1 MKRRR
6 ARATFATVRLERRFK
21 TLLAELSARLGSSMP
36 FACQDWAATKA
47 AYRFFANE
55 RIAEAD
61 ILGGHFEATRARAQ
75 AAGGPLLVLHDTTE
89 FSYQRQGIAGL
100 GLLSQ
105 PWLGR
110 GRGKKGAPRHF
121 DGTWLFDACEPGA
134 DARRATLGFDCHQV
148 LDAPAVQ
155 RLQRPQAQDQPHAGT
170 GGRKGELSLA
180 GESAAVESM
189 ARAARR
195 LRAHRRSES
204 DIYELFCAAREE
216 GTHFLVR
223 TCVDRLAEDGACTV
237 VEAME
242 SFAVRGTHRLHL
254 KTKDGRPSEAVVE
267 VRYRRLQVLPPVS
280 KQRRYPPLNLTV
292 IHAKEKGRPEGRE
305 AVDWKLLT
313 DLPVRSLKA
322 AVEKLGWYALR
333 WKIEVFHKILKSG
346 CKAEESLLRSVEKL
360 VKLICVF
367 CVVSWRIF
375 WLTMLSR
382 SDPQSSPGV
391 ALTEEECQILD
402 HLVKPK
408 QGANADQNTVSTYLT
423 KVACLGGYLARRKD
437 PPPGNKVMWRGICR
451 LADLMLG
458 AELGRKLWV
467 IESTRS
473 ASIRGSHKCRRHRC
487 YDIYASAG

>member
-1 MKRRR
+1 MTTRKGRSSTSKE
-6 ARATFATVRLERRFK
+6 ATPQIRMPQAEAAWIEEEAGTGHFRDVRLERRFK

-110 GRGKKGAPRHF
+110 GRGKKGAPRHL
-121 DGTWLFDACEPGA
+121 TV
-134 DARRATLGFDCHQV
+134 RGF
-148 LDAPAVQ
+148 LM
-155 RLQRPQAQDQPHAGT
+155 HA
-170 GGRKGELSLA
+170 SLA
-180 GESAAVESM
+180 LTLDGLPLGLTAIKFWTRQQFKGCNALKRKINPTRVPVEEKESFRWLEN
-189 ARAARR
+189 
-195 LRAHRRSES
+195 LRQSSRWLGRPADCVHIGDRES

-458 AELGRKLWV
+458 AELGRKIV
-467 IESTRS
+467 
-473 ASIRGSHKCRRHRC
+473 GN
-487 YDIYASAG
+487 